1 MTEDSDLPGV
11 SAKQD
16 DKLPILAFTVIL
28 CVNLAIYINFFLGI
42 TVLYTHFFYVPI
54 LLAGMWYQR
63 KAVYVALLLGV
74 IHILMAYFSH
84 PILDSPLTGVAGGLV
99 MACGRFAIFI
109 AVAYVTGLV
118 SEERKELE
126 KKLLQA
132 ERLAAIGE
140 FSSGVAHE
148 LRQPLGVI
156 SNSVYY
162 LGMKLTEE
170 EEKEKEKEKEVA
182 DEKVKR
188 HLAIMEKE
196 VKRANRLITDLLDF
210 ARMPVP
216 TLKVCNV
223 NQILEEALSSIEIPE
238 NIEVKKELK
247 ETLPTIHADFD
258 QILRTCSNLIRNA
271 ISAMPEGGLLKLK
284 TEAEK
289 AKEKEKGNIEISIA
303 DIGGG
308 IPKENIKRIFE
319 PLFTTKAAGIGLGLS
334 LCKRYVEAH
343 GGEIAVE
350 SEVGMGTKFI
360 FKLPISE

>member
-74 IHILMAYFSH
+74 IHIVMTYFSH
-84 PILDSPLTGVAGGLV
+84 PIIENSLTGVAGGLI

-126 KKLLQA
+126 EKLLQA

-162 LGMKLTEE
+162 LGMKL
-170 EEKEKEKEKEVA
+170 KEREKEKEVA

-196 VKRANRLITDLLDF
+196 VKRANRLIMDLLDF

-223 NQILEEALSSIEIPE
+223 NQIVEEALSSIEIPE
-238 NIEVKKELK
+238 NIEAKKELK

-271 ISAMPEGGLLKLK
+271 ISAMPEGGSLKLK
-284 TEAEK
+284 TEE
-289 AKEKEKGNIEISIA
+289 EKGRRKRKEI
-303 DIGGG
+303 
-308 IPKENIKRIFE
+308 
-319 PLFTTKAAGIGLGLS
+319 
-334 LCKRYVEAH
+334 
-343 GGEIAVE
+343 
-350 SEVGMGTKFI
+350 
-360 FKLPISE
+360 